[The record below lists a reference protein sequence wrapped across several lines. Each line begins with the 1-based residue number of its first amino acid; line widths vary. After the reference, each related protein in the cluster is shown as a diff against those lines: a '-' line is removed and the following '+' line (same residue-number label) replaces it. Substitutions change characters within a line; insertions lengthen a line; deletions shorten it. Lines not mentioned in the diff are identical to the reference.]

1 MAGTKDQKKLPKYE
15 NFSEENCKLNICRK
29 KKLRVSSCCLSFQFH
44 LKEMAKNTFYKLFS
58 LHLLFKSFL
67 REALSILRYCLSKLT

>member
-29 KKLRVSSCCLSFQFH
+29 KKLRVSSSCLSLEFH
-44 LKEMAKNTFYKLFS
+44 LKEMTKYILQIVFT
-58 LHLLFKSFL
+58 SF
-67 REALSILRYCLSKLT
+67 IV